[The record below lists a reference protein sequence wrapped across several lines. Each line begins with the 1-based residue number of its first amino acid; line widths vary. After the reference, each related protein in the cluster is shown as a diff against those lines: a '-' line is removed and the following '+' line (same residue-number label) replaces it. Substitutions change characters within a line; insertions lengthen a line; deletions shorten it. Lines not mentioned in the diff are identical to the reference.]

1 MKSGLFDD
9 LIEQPTESP
18 SESTYQSKSGLF
30 QDEVTATPA
39 DYYTKPVATPAL
51 TQVEPVKPTFK
62 TFSDL
67 TFKEKARFGI
77 AKVTKGW
84 YGGSLGAVAGLIEA
98 VSTGKDFLKGAF
110 TTSTISEELAKDTT
124 FDKNVKKLASLY
136 SNQADI
142 TSDELKNTKIN
153 LGLNPEDTFV
163 DQLLQ
168 GTGYLTN
175 FIATGAPT
183 KMATIAIGFGK
194 YAGAVANSLNVAS
207 ESLMEAQEVYKEA
220 KANGKSDMEAYEVT
234 RNTLASNALLIGL
247 TNKVSGIFED
257 TAYKGLKRLFKIGAS
272 GTIEGLQEG
281 LQQMVS
287 NYNTDKPL
295 FQGVKDSFL
304 IGATLGVPM
313 AIAFDTG
320 SKQGKEEVQ
329 KIIDESPATQEQKQV
344 ATDIL
349 NGVATEE
356 QKQAVLNEAITNET
370 LNIPLDETNTQALR
384 EDIQNMV
391 AQGANIGDI
400 VIALQAEG
408 ISQNDAENIVAEV
421 IATPEATTV
430 VEEVVKP
437 KKVEVDQNVNLSN
450 IKKGVEYKNIGTL
463 ESITFTK
470 KGKKKY
476 LFKHPDGSTK
486 YYTEKQTQV
495 LLKKGYKEPKIKTVE
510 RAVPQT
516 TDTAK
521 QQAFDNVQFY
531 FDQTDAPEIVNYI
544 NNEGDQV
551 AYRTETSM
559 ASFPEHL
566 RSRKLFNEVAP
577 YWYSQTR
584 PEDKGTQASKNRQ
597 ELYDLLT
604 KEVEQ
609 LTKSYRKQIDERM
622 AQKDDGIEFKPKQV
636 TATREMAVLDD
647 FKKRYKVEFPTF
659 IVDKIIQGQKTKL
672 SADRT
677 ALAEGVTDGNTIA
690 VAFDAVA
697 NTAKHELIHLTLN
710 NLDQIPELARFSRED
725 ILKAQAEKMGEKFTE
740 NNAKDIEE
748 QLALDFE
755 AYQNKEYKPNNSI
768 LAKFFA
774 SISKILKEFR
784 SLIVKSN
791 GSVLTE
797 YYDAVLYG
805 ESKRTQAVQIATESN
820 VTKYLIDNVIDY
832 TPMYQTRRVLSLSNG
847 ITSVDFKIESG
858 DISYLKNEALKYDT
872 AESFVKSQ
880 TDGLFFH
887 GTGEEIV
894 GDLRGGGYDNVFWT
908 AKDST
913 VAQNYIPSSG
923 ISTYYSFKN
932 SDYER
937 NQEIIP
943 TSSFNKSALKLLNFD
958 EKQIDVEYDQ
968 YNRVKG
974 WSVKEGV
981 KIPTFGDLDNKLKEI
996 GYSSGDK
1003 IKTPYINGVS
1013 TIQPKNYKKEGTLF
1027 ILKDPS
1033 DLKMFDMRGMYFD
1046 GEEQYNQL
1054 NLFKKLEKQG
1064 YDGVIINDI
1073 AQSEN
1078 LGNVGHTSY
1087 GIFNNA
1093 IKKLKKYTIKAKNYD
1108 WDENTQEKETSE
1120 FKEYKND
1127 LKEIWEKANSQP
1139 KFKDALNK
1147 SLDVYKESGDIT
1159 TKILKD
1165 LEGKTTVSKQYILDA
1180 TNRGDVKQ
1188 VEKDLIRSI
1197 VSTESDKVNVKDFA
1211 EKVKLELLP
1220 LYIKN
1225 KKITKDQQE
1234 KNLNAKGVFI
1244 EQDMSGDANIVDAN
1258 GELLDYD
1265 ELDAETK
1272 ALYDEYIGG
1281 AYQYSEIRGQRYEGV
1296 VLPDE
1301 QRGSVKD
1308 YRENVYESPVPTSA
1322 GRVHFSGVQ
1331 NYFGHTRIED
1341 MASTKLDDVVGFN
1354 TGRIKE
1360 KPASGIRRVIEVQ
1373 SDLYQKGRAETSTR
1387 LDSAR
1392 RVMALNNSEIAKDST
1407 DQERIDF
1414 LQKHNEELQQIIN
1427 EDSKIEQYNSPTAHF
1442 RMIREEIR
1450 SATLDGKDVLQFP
1463 TGETAMKIEGLG
1475 SVTAFHETYMS
1486 GMRAVDPDTLKVGK
1500 EVFEAGGN
1508 NAWIIT
1514 DVLGGGKFKAVQKD
1528 FASAYDKSNYNII
1541 EDTTGGGEKIW
1552 MLQKEGRFFQATL
1565 ENFSKEIMPDK
1576 QYGTFSSKEKAQKW
1590 LDAFTAPE
1598 YKKQALDS
1606 VSETFDISGKVDTNN
1621 PIYKF
1626 YEKEVGR
1633 YLKNNYKAEIVT
1645 DNKGVTWY
1653 EVKLKDEYKGA
1664 VVAFKERVTRAEN
1677 EAYIK
1682 KTYPKYYEAI
1692 RAKLPPQK
1700 ASRAF
1705 DRAKARLQEQFQ
1717 FDTTYTTVK
1726 IADEMAKA
1734 MEVVAQNPDY
1744 AKKVALGLEEAPLD
1758 VTDTAISLAVAE
1770 SAKEK
1775 GDYQLQADSEKERS
1789 LRQSR
1794 RGQEIVME
1802 KGRVDENSSDYFIK
1816 QVLDRRK
1823 ELIAQKY
1830 KPFMKKAKPFLE
1842 LLDEVKENKIKKN
1855 KKIKSELEIKIE
1867 DFDNFLME
1875 MAC

>member
-18 SESTYQSKSGLF
+18 SEATYQSKSGLF
-30 QDEVTATPA
+30 QDEVTQTPD
-39 DYYTKPVATPAL
+39 DYYTKPVATPVL

-67 TFKEKARFGI
+67 TFGEKAKLST

-84 YGGSLGAVAGLIEA
+84 YGGSLGAVAGLIQS

-110 TTSTISEELAKDTT
+110 TSSTISEELAKDTT

-142 TSDELKNTKIN
+142 TSDELKNTKIS
-153 LGLNPEDTFV
+153 LGVNPDDTFV
-163 DQLLQ
+163 DQLFQ

-175 FIATGAPT
+175 FIATGVPT
-183 KMATIAIGFGK
+183 KMATMAIGFGK
-194 YAGAVANSLNVAS
+194 YAGAVANSFNIAS
-207 ESLMEAQEVYKEA
+207 ESLMEAQDVYKEA
-220 KANGKSDMEAYEVT
+220 KANGKSDMEAYEAT

-247 TNKVSGIFED
+247 TNKFSGVFED
-257 TAYKGLKRLFKIGAS
+257 TAFKGIKRMFKVGAS
-272 GTIEGLQEG
+272 GTVEGLQEG

-295 FQGVKDSFL
+295 FQGVKESFL
-304 IGATLGVPM
+304 IGASLGVPM
-313 AIAFDTG
+313 AVAFDTG

-329 KIIDESPATQEQKQV
+329 KIIDESPATEEQKQV

-356 QKQAVLNEAITNET
+356 QKQAVFAEAVANET
-370 LNIPLDETNTQALR
+370 LSVPVDETNKEALR
-384 EDIQNMV
+384 EDIQGMV

-421 IATPEATTV
+421 IATPEATAV

-437 KKVEVDQNVNLSN
+437 KATPKKVVTTTDLKAGTEFENV
-450 IKKGVEYKNIGTL
+450 GTL
-463 ESITFTK
+463 QSITQPK
-470 KGKKKY
+470 SKGKKKGSVKY
-476 LFKHPDGSTK
+476 YFKHADGVQK
-486 YYTEKQTQV
+486 YYTEKQALELV
-495 LLKKGYKEPKIKTVE
+495 RKGYKPAKPRVE
-510 RAVPQT
+510 RAVPQVV
-516 TDTAK
+516 DKAK
-521 QQAFDNVQFY
+521 QYGFDNVQYY
-531 FDQTDAPEIVNYI
+531 FDNTDAPETVSYYD
-544 NNEGDQV
+544 NNEKDYVG
-551 AYRTETSM
+551 YRTSTVM
-559 ASFPEHL
+559 VDFPEHL
-566 RSRKLFNEVAP
+566 RDRKLLNEVEE
-577 YWYSQTR
+577 YWYKQTR
-584 PEDKGTQASKNRQ
+584 PEDTGTQASKNRQ
-597 ELYDLLT
+597 ELYDYLAKQVDNFAKDYNKKLD
-604 KEVEQ
+604 EQ
-609 LTKSYRKQIDERM
+609 MS
-622 AQKDDGIEFKPKQV
+622 QKANGDNIEFKTKQS
-636 TATREMAVLDD
+636 TASREMAVLDD
-647 FKKRYKVEFPTF
+647 FKKRYKVQFPTL

-677 ALAEGVTDGNTIA
+677 GLAEGVTDGNTIA
-690 VAFDAVA
+690 IAFDAVV
-697 NTAKHELIHLTLN
+697 NTAKHELVHLTLN

-740 NNAKDIEE
+740 NKAKDIEE

-755 AYQNKEYKPNNSI
+755 AYQNKTYKPNNNI

-774 SISKILKEFR
+774 SISKMIKDFR
-784 SLIVKSN
+784 NLIVKTD
-791 GSVLTE
+791 GDVITQ

-805 ESKRTQAVQIATESN
+805 KTERTQAVEIATESSIA
-820 VTKYLIDNVIDY
+820 KYLVDNVVDY
-832 TPMYQTRRVLSLSNG
+832 TPMYTTRRVLSLSNG
-847 ITSVDFKIESG
+847 IKSIDFKSVEEYGMSHRPTKGVPAFDLTALVDGEQMIPEDMYTQWYGSRGTKSDLESIAVLKKVKG
-858 DISYLKNEALKYDT
+858 DPEASITIYRASPKNEFNRGDWITLSKTY
-872 AESFVKSQ
+872 AEEHAEGNNSKVHSKTVKAK
-880 TDGLFFH
+880 D
-887 GTGEEIV
+887 
-894 GDLRGGGYDNVFWT
+894 VFW
-908 AKDST
+908 AMDD
-913 VAQNYIPSSG
+913 VNEFG
-923 ISTYYSFKN
+923 YYP
-932 SDYER
+932 E
-937 NQEIIP
+937 
-943 TSSFNKSALKLLNFD
+943 L
-958 EKQIDVEYDQ
+958 
-968 YNRVKG
+968 
-974 WSVKEGV
+974 
-981 KIPTFGDLDNKLKEI
+981 
-996 GYSSGDK
+996 
-1003 IKTPYINGVS
+1003 
-1013 TIQPKNYKKEGTLF
+1013 
-1027 ILKDPS
+1027 
-1033 DLKMFDMRGMYFD
+1033 
-1046 GEEQYNQL
+1046 
-1054 NLFKKLEKQG
+1054 
-1064 YDGVIINDI
+1064 
-1073 AQSEN
+1073 
-1078 LGNVGHTSY
+1078 
-1087 GIFNNA
+1087 
-1093 IKKLKKYTIKAKNYD
+1093 
-1108 WDENTQEKETSE
+1108 
-1120 FKEYKND
+1120 
-1127 LKEIWEKANSQP
+1127 SQA
-1139 KFKDALNK
+1139 KFKDALDK
-1147 SLDVYKESGDIT
+1147 SVELYKESGNLT

-1197 VSTESDKVNVKDFA
+1197 ISMEGDKVNVKDFA

-1220 LYIKN
+1220 LTIKGSDLYVPN
-1225 KKITKDQQE
+1225 NSSFNDPDAMIQE
-1234 KNLNAKGVFI
+1234 
-1244 EQDMSGDANIVDAN
+1244 GDFTPKYENIALPTELRGKVANYN
-1258 GELLDYD
+1258 
-1265 ELDAETK
+1265 
-1272 ALYDEYIGG
+1272 
-1281 AYQYSEIRGQRYEGV
+1281 
-1296 VLPDE
+1296 
-1301 QRGSVKD
+1301 
-1308 YRENVYESPVPTSA
+1308 ENIYESPIPTSA
-1322 GRVHFSGVQ
+1322 GGVHFNYLTK

-1341 MASTKLDDVVGFN
+1341 MKGDKL
-1354 TGRIKE
+1354 
-1360 KPASGIRRVIEVQ
+1360 RRVIEVQ
-1373 SDLYQKGRAETSTR
+1373 SDLYQKGSPTEKVKQMSP
-1387 LDSAR
+1387 AR
-1392 RVMALNNSEIAKDST
+1392 TEVMAQLSPEKAKRYDELSRKDVEIT
-1407 DQERIDF
+1407 DAEIQERSDLYSEAKTAF
-1414 LQKHNEELQQIIN
+1414 SNKNAGKLL
-1427 EDSKIEQYNSPTAHF
+1427 QYNDPTAHF

-1475 SVTAFHETYMS
+1475 ETNTFS
-1486 GMRAVDPDTLKVGK
+1486 LVNEKFANGMERSEKLTPETLKVGGEIK
-1500 EVFEAGGN
+1500 DA
-1508 NAWIIT
+1508 NAKRWIIT
-1514 DVLGGGKFKAVQKD
+1514 KVLTDGKFVAVDKFYVDTQPKNWE
-1528 FASAYDKSNYNII
+1528 FEVDKSV
-1541 EDTTGGGEKIW
+1541 EGKTSW
-1552 MLQKEGRFFQATL
+1552 MAINKVTNRRE
-1565 ENFSKEIMPDK
+1565 
-1576 QYGTFSSKEKAQKW
+1576 
-1590 LDAFTAPE
+1590 FTEFIPS
-1598 YKKQALDS
+1598 KKQEALDFLKRKIGADNPDIS
-1606 VSETFDISGKVDTNN
+1606 LEEIGSRHGETFDISGKVDTNN

-1633 YLKNNYKAEIVT
+1633 YLKNNYKAETVT

-1677 EAYIK
+1677 EEYIK

-1842 LLDEVKENKIKKN
+1842 LLDEMKENKIKKN

>member
-39 DYYTKPVATPAL
+39 DYYTKPVDTPSL

-62 TFSDL
+62 TFFDL
-67 TFKEKARFGI
+67 TFKEKAKLGT
-77 AKVTKGW
+77 AKITKGW
-84 YGGSLGAVAGLIEA
+84 YGGSLGAVAGLIES

-110 TTSTISEELAKDTT
+110 TSSTVSEELAKDTT
-124 FDKNVKKLASLY
+124 FDKNVKKLANLY

-142 TSDELKNTKIN
+142 TSDELKNTKIS

-183 KMATIAIGFGK
+183 KMATMAIGFGK

-207 ESLMEAQEVYKEA
+207 ESLMEAQDVYKEA
-220 KANGKSDMEAYEVT
+220 KANGKSDMEAYEAT

-272 GTIEGLQEG
+272 GTVEGLQEG
-281 LQQMVS
+281 LQKMVS

-304 IGATLGVPM
+304 IGASLGVPM
-313 AIAFDTG
+313 AVAFDTG

-329 KIIDESPATQEQKQV
+329 KIIDESPATEEQKQV

-370 LNIPLDETNTQALR
+370 LNISLDETNKEALK
-384 EDIQNMV
+384 EDIQGMV

-421 IATPEATTV
+421 IATPEATAV

-437 KKVEVDQNVNLSN
+437 KATPKKVVAQEAVKTPTKQEILDDENVPKARKMAIEEIDYYLGASEA
-450 IKKGVEYKNIGTL
+450 GRRQFTL
-463 ESITFTK
+463 EKDSYDYKVTVVPSTFPQ
-470 KGKKKY
+470 
-476 LFKHPDGSTK
+476 F
-486 YYTEKQTQV
+486 
-495 LLKKGYKEPKIKTVE
+495 
-510 RAVPQT
+510 VPE
-516 TDTAK
+516 
-521 QQAFDNVQFY
+521 N
-531 FDQTDAPEIVNYI
+531 
-544 NNEGDQV
+544 
-551 AYRTETSM
+551 M
-559 ASFPEHL
+559 
-566 RSRKLFNEVAP
+566 RSRKAFDRLQPYWEKQERPSNKTPMLQKLYDIFQNEVEK
-577 YWYSQTR
+577 SV
-584 PEDKGTQASKNRQ
+584 PENQKK
-597 ELYDLLT
+597 
-604 KEVEQ
+604 
-609 LTKSYRKQIDERM
+609 IDEQM
-622 AQKDDGIEFKPKQV
+622 AQEARGDGLEFKTRKT

-647 FKKRYKVEFPTF
+647 FKKRYKVQFPTL
-659 IVDKIIQGQKTKL
+659 IVSKIIEGKKTELHPKG
-672 SADRT
+672 DGE
-677 ALAEGVTDGNTIA
+677 AEGATDGNTIA
-690 VAFDAVA
+690 LAFDAII
-697 NTAKHELIHLTLN
+697 NTGKHELIHLTLN
-710 NLDQIPELARFSRED
+710 NLDQIPELAKFSRQD
-725 ILKAQAEKMGEKFTE
+725 ILKAQAKKMGVELTKENEKTV
-740 NNAKDIEE
+740 EE

-755 AYQNKEYKPNNSI
+755 AYQNKTYKPNNSTI
-768 LAKFFA
+768 AKFFA
-774 SISKILKEFR
+774 SIRDMINNFR
-784 SLIVKSN
+784 GVIVKSD
-791 GSVLTE
+791 GDVITQ

-805 ESKRTQAVQIATESN
+805 ETARKQEVAITTESN
-820 VTKYLIDNVIDY
+820 VARYLIDNVLDY
-832 TPMYQTRRVLSLSNG
+832 RPMYQTRRVLSLSNG
-847 ITSVDFKIESG
+847 ITSVDFKVEEEQDLIVHHNLTEKNLLHTDKLGGLPVPSIAISNKDNVTSGFGDIILVGNKDLIDPKIKTNKAFNADSYSARYPKINYYVKDKKALDDDFKKVKEYFTDPEILRSHESG
-858 DISYLKNEALKYDT
+858 FYTLS
-872 AESFVKSQ
+872 
-880 TDGLFFH
+880 DG
-887 GTGEEIV
+887 V
-894 GDLRGGGYDNVFWT
+894 GDYGIEGLYRSRGVKAMFAIEKG
-908 AKDST
+908 ASKDST
-913 VAQNYIPSSG
+913 RNEIDDIASNNRDEFEKFADKIADKLDIQSSIYNGYTASGNRRSG
-923 ISTYYSFKN
+923 IPHTLENVVKKMKGSGRTDEKFNYGVGSLRSAVAKKFKN
-932 SDYER
+932 IKEIQADRKKLISEEEMSKLKDETSKQFFDLMDKHNVDDYFRFADNIVDYELGR
-937 NQEIIP
+937 ISKAQFMQYTGIDEQAVQEFEDFGKYLAGLP
-943 TSSFNKSALKLLNFD
+943 SEYFEVKMQRAVKLNEFKLAIVP
-958 EKQIDVEYDQ
+958 EEI
-968 YNRVKG
+968 
-974 WSVKEGV
+974 SKEAEDILT
-981 KIPTFGDLDNKLKEI
+981 K
-996 GYSSGDK
+996 
-1003 IKTPYINGVS
+1003 NGLIV
-1013 TIQPKNYKKEGTLF
+1013 
-1027 ILKDPS
+1027 
-1033 DLKMFDMRGMYFD
+1033 
-1046 GEEQYNQL
+1046 
-1054 NLFKKLEKQG
+1054 
-1064 YDGVIINDI
+1064 
-1073 AQSEN
+1073 
-1078 LGNVGHTSY
+1078 
-1087 GIFNNA
+1087 
-1093 IKKLKKYTIKAKNYD
+1093 KKYNK
-1108 WDENTQEKETSE
+1108 ENRQEVIASNNEVF
-1120 FKEYKND
+1120 FKER
-1127 LKEIWEKANSQP
+1127 QP

-1147 SLDVYKESGDIT
+1147 SLDVYKESGDLT

-1188 VEKDLIRSI
+1188 VEKDIIRDLLFFERDTI
-1197 VSTESDKVNVKDFA
+1197 KVKDFA
-1211 EKVKLELLP
+1211 FKVQQELLP
-1220 LYIKN
+1220 LYIKSS
-1225 KKITKDQQE
+1225 D
-1234 KNLNAKGVFI
+1234 
-1244 EQDMSGDANIVDAN
+1244 NIVPNEDQ
-1258 GELLDYD
+1258 DYNPFTMNN
-1265 ELDAETK
+1265 E
-1272 ALYDEYIGG
+1272 GG
-1281 AYQYSEIRGQRYEGV
+1281 FTPKWEFVNLPTNLRGDVEGYV
-1296 VLPDE
+1296 
-1301 QRGSVKD
+1301 
-1308 YRENVYESPVPTSA
+1308 ENIYESPIPTVA
-1322 GRVHFSGVQ
+1322 GKHHYNYLTN
-1331 NYFGHTRIED
+1331 NYFGHTRAED
-1341 MASTKLDDVVGFN
+1341 VPNNVR
-1354 TGRIKE
+1354 RI
-1360 KPASGIRRVIEVQ
+1360 IEVQ
-1373 SDLYQKGRAETSTR
+1373 SDLYQRNRMEEESRQAKEILANPTYQPENKKNFTNPEAFDLIVSEAKNR
-1387 LDSAR
+1387 LRD
-1392 RVMALNNSEIAKDST
+1392 VAK
-1407 DQERIDF
+1407 
-1414 LQKHNEELQQIIN
+1414 L
-1427 EDSKIEQYNSPTAHF
+1427 EQYNDPTAHF

-1475 SVTAFHETYMS
+1475 NSTLWALADNTNTRLM
-1486 GMRAVDPDTLKVGK
+1486 PDTLEVGR
-1500 EVFEAGGN
+1500 EIIESRAGETGEDLGN
-1508 NAWIIT
+1508 TWIIT
-1514 DVLGGGKFKAVQKD
+1514 DVLGDGKFKAVQKD
-1528 FASAYDKSNYNII
+1528 
-1541 EDTTGGGEKIW
+1541 KIPKFEY
-1552 MLQKEGRFFQATL
+1552 MSTNNMTRYETFSGIRGTKEGNFTKEDWIK
-1565 ENFSKEIMPDK
+1565 ENAHL
-1576 QYGTFSSKEKAQKW
+1576 G
-1590 LDAFTAPE
+1590 
-1598 YKKQALDS
+1598 
-1606 VSETFDISGKVDTNN
+1606 ETFDISGKVDTNN

-1664 VVAFKERVTRAEN
+1664 VVAFKERVSRADN
-1677 EAYIK
+1677 EEYIK

-1717 FDTTYTTVK
+1717 FDTTYTTIK

-1744 AKKVALGLEEAPLD
+1744 ARKVALGLEEAPLD

-1770 SAKEK
+1770 TAKEK

-1855 KKIKSELEIKIE
+1855 KKIKSDLELKIE